1 MLSEVKL
8 ESVVREKPQP
18 KYYVYYDDFS
28 GEITDIANKQLL
40 NNSNPFI
47 VTEDETASK
56 IMMGVLNPKKWIIAD
71 LVDGMTLVRKTDAI
85 RIKEAENYLSKIPKV
100 SFTMDSE
107 INVVLYVND
116 WLMEVNVSQD
126 TVYRLTGKR
135 FNTKLDSSVNAS
147 GSIMD
152 LFIIKHNDPSY
163 LVQRLKID
171 PIELMNNGYL
181 LFDLSHLKTK
191 IGLNSLDVL
200 TRRIFKTYGLKYK
213 QNYVKLDYHTS
224 KSARRNHIMIGPES
238 EEWST
243 FSVSASTAGWIV
255 KSNFRDPSEQKIYG
269 DVIMFLTGNDPHQLY
284 DRVVIP
290 YGNLGWGKEYVIRT
304 KVDPATCKLLLGETG
319 KNITFKFEDL
329 EYVKPGKYQ

>member
-85 RIKEAENYLSKIPKV
+85 RLKEAENYLSKIPKV

-191 IGLNSLDVL
+191 IGLKL
-200 TRRIFKTYGLKYK
+200 IIKT
-213 QNYVKLDYHTS
+213 
-224 KSARRNHIMIGPES
+224 
-238 EEWST
+238 
-243 FSVSASTAGWIV
+243 
-255 KSNFRDPSEQKIYG
+255 
-269 DVIMFLTGNDPHQLY
+269 
-284 DRVVIP
+284 
-290 YGNLGWGKEYVIRT
+290 
-304 KVDPATCKLLLGETG
+304 
-319 KNITFKFEDL
+319 
-329 EYVKPGKYQ
+329 